1 MREDILENLQHE
13 IYDRCQKQTN
23 KFGIGIYY
31 HIVEVVNNAEI
42 LAEKYGADK
51 EIVMIAAWLHDIAS
65 ITDYNLY
72 ELHHIHGAEMAHL
85 ILKEYDYDDKIHGDE
100 NVDYTYKPPN
110 GNNSS
115 DSSYTGSSVNGDT
128 SISDLANAL
137 TNGFGLAG
145 ENGMIDMFSDMFG
158 FIPAPVWTLILT
170 GISVLIAIA
179 LLKAVL

>member
-1 MREDILENLQHE
+1 MQEDIFENLQHE

-85 ILKEYDYDDKIHGDE
+85 ILKEYDYDVVVIAVANDETAMQIQEELLELGEKKDKIFWE
-100 NVDYTYKPPN
+100 KPRK
-110 GNNSS
+110 
-115 DSSYTGSSVNGDT
+115 
-128 SISDLANAL
+128 I
-137 TNGFGLAG
+137 
-145 ENGMIDMFSDMFG
+145 
-158 FIPAPVWTLILT
+158 IL
-170 GISVLIAIA
+170 S
-179 LLKAVL
+179 